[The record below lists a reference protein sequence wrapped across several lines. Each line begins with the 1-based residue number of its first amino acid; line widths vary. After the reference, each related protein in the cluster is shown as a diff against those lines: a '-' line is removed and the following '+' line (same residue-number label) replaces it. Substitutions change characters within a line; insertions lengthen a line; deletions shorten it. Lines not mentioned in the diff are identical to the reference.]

1 MTKLMAMSA
10 AIAAALL
17 LGAAEA
23 ANAGERIEESGHE
36 AFATIV
42 WDELELD
49 EGHSFAWW
57 RGEGVGFDDDPTSPA
72 YLNTGDCAATYEF
85 MPDDTYKASGFCTY
99 TDRDGDK
106 WFVKWWEGSDMEEG
120 RYEYTG
126 GTGKYAGVT
135 GGGTYTGEELTDT
148 LSTFTY
154 EGVMVLR

>member
-1 MTKLMAMSA
+1 MKYFFA

-17 LGAAEA
+17 LVAAGA

-49 EGHSFAWW
+49 EGHSLAWW
-57 RGEGVGFDDDPTSPA
+57 RGDGVGFDDDPTSPA
-72 YLNTGDCAATYEF
+72 HLVTADCAGTYEF
-85 MPDDTYKASGFCTY
+85 MPDETYTVTGFCTY
-99 TDRDGDK
+99 TTRDGDK
-106 WFVKWWEGSDMEEG
+106 YYLKWWESPGMEEG

-126 GTGKYAGVT
+126 GTGKFAGIT

-148 LSTFTY
+148 LSTSQF
-154 EGVMVLR
+154 EGVMELP